1 VASSLTVVAAL
12 AWWLRPVM
20 MHDRGGE
27 HNAVVCMLVYSS
39 PPAASPSRCG
49 VAIGLP

>member
-1 VASSLTVVAAL
+1 VAISLIAAVAL

-20 MHDRGGE
+20 MHDRDGE
-27 HNAVVCMLVYSS
+27 HNAVVRMLLYSN
-39 PPAASPSRCG
+39 PPAASASRFG